1 MQARA
6 GNNCISRH
14 TPPDNGNNDDEKD
27 DEEQLI
33 IWSIIMNDDEYN
45 NIFDNKYRRGSH
57 LTAHKHTSVTHPQTG
72 KTSKVLRLLS
82 NSGGP
87 QISIQQE
94 NHVKPKAVMKSE
106 NKVKP
111 KKEGLKRKSTYVL

>member
-1 MQARA
+1 MSQAERDA
-6 GNNCISRH
+6 YTARGEHQRVAMAHYAAIENKM
-14 TPPDNGNNDDEKD
+14 T
-27 DEEQLI
+27 
-33 IWSIIMNDDEYN
+33 SIESQERN
-45 NIFDNKYRRGSH
+45 
-57 LTAHKHTSVTHPQTG
+57 TG

-94 NHVKPKAVMKSE
+94 NHVKPKAGKLQLPSKPKAEMKSE

>member
-45 NIFDNKYRRGSH
+45 NILFDNKYRRGSH
-57 LTAHKHTSVTHPQTG
+57 LTAHMHTSVTHPHGRRQAW
-72 KTSKVLRLLS
+72 R
-82 NSGGP
+82 NY
-87 QISIQQE
+87 
-94 NHVKPKAVMKSE
+94 
-106 NKVKP
+106 
-111 KKEGLKRKSTYVL
+111 STRTDCFLNWL

>member
-14 TPPDNGNNDDEKD
+14 TPPDNGNNNDEKD

-45 NIFDNKYRRGSH
+45 NNIFDNKYRRGSH
-57 LTAHKHTSVTHPQTG
+57 LTSHISHLTAQSTHLSLTRMDDG
-72 KTSKVLRLLS
+72 TRVVIITHERIVL
-82 NSGGP
+82 
-87 QISIQQE
+87 
-94 NHVKPKAVMKSE
+94 
-106 NKVKP
+106 
-111 KKEGLKRKSTYVL
+111 